1 MSLLPGRTIVLLPA
15 LLLVGCITTP
25 AQKGRSPLK
34 PARMS
39 PDSVVLD
46 IFFVRF
52 PFDDPQVNGQLWQ
65 EIDEQHFPPELRR
78 RLTAN
83 GFRVGLVGGQL
94 PIALSELLQLSDK
107 PVRDGDFEAGNVET
121 GGTDEPITLD
131 QPPQVLRRHLQ
142 LRTGR
147 RSEILASGVYDELP
161 VLISDRG
168 QVCGQTY
175 SKAQALLG
183 VTAVAEGDGQ
193 VRLQLVPELHHDEI
207 RQRWVGS
214 QGMMRLKTARPRR
227 TFDEMGISA
236 TLSPG
241 SMLVLGSLANRP
253 GSLGHHFFTEETD
266 QLEQKLLLVRLSQ
279 TQHDELFCPSREL
292 DLDVRLQE

>member
-94 PIALSELLQLSDK
+94 PLDFLYRRAQVCRRSHGYLLR
-107 PVRDGDFEAGNVET
+107 PVNAAPRTRYGIRDARCGMPRARVPGPSRISYPATAVKYNAHRRFWFRAKC
-121 GGTDEPITLD
+121 
-131 QPPQVLRRHLQ
+131 PPAPFP
-142 LRTGR
+142 GR
-147 RSEILASGVYDELP
+147 R
-161 VLISDRG
+161 
-168 QVCGQTY
+168 
-175 SKAQALLG
+175 
-183 VTAVAEGDGQ
+183 
-193 VRLQLVPELHHDEI
+193 
-207 RQRWVGS
+207 
-214 QGMMRLKTARPRR
+214 
-227 TFDEMGISA
+227 A
-236 TLSPG
+236 T
-241 SMLVLGSLANRP
+241 
-253 GSLGHHFFTEETD
+253 
-266 QLEQKLLLVRLSQ
+266 
-279 TQHDELFCPSREL
+279 
-292 DLDVRLQE
+292 